1 LVNSSKSVITDI
13 AGSTNLD
20 TSGMA
25 QWTATVRDA
34 EGNVQKLTA
43 TYKDSINQ
51 MVVSSQQL
59 PKQLV
64 GFAGVIDSVKS
75 KIKQMATYWTAR
87 LFDPYRMINNFKKV
101 ISVIKEYDS
110 AMMEIRKVSQATAE
124 EFNNIKMSSF
134 DVGKQI
140 GSTGKDIL
148 SSVAAWKRLG
158 KSLEESQE
166 AAKASNWLLNVS
178 EFTNIDDATKSLVS
192 ITQAFDDLSY
202 ESAIDKLN
210 GVGDAFSSSTD

>member
-1 LVNSSKSVITDI
+1 MNINGEDVMAFTAQVQDADGMVQRLKFSWSDV
-13 AGSTNLD
+13 TNEIK
-20 TSGMA
+20 M
-25 QWTATVRDA
+25 
-34 EGNVQKLTA
+34 
-43 TYKDSINQ
+43 
-51 MVVSSQQL
+51 SSQEIGYAKTGIGGMIDAVTGKV
-59 PKQLV
+59 KQL
-64 GFAGVIDSVKS
+64 S
-75 KIKQMATYWTAR
+75 MYWTAQ
-87 LFDPYRMINNFKKV
+87 LFNPYRMIGNIKKLINV
-101 ISVIKEYDS
+101 VKEYDT

-134 DVGKQI
+134 EVGKQV

-192 ITQAFDDLSY
+192 ITQAFDGLSY